1 MWWRMRQMRL
11 HFSHILKRAGS
22 GASIV
27 TAQRPSGSRGGSG
40 DDPLRRGTRHYVLLF
55 NQDPREAVEAMRSG
69 PLATYSPDEADD
81 HLVEFLRRNALTL
94 DKTRIGELF
103 GLPDPPIQRLLHAYM
118 ASLPLDRLGLSDA
131 LRAALATFR
140 LPGEAQKIDRVL
152 DAWARAYCAANPGTY
167 RDPTTAF
174 VLAFSV
180 IMLNTDA
187 HNPAVKKKMTLAEF
201 IRNNRGID
209 AGGNVPEAT
218 LRRLYYDIKCC
229 AIRMQDRADP
239 GEMAVVKAIAGME
252 NSRSKLVAEFIAFKV
267 IKGAKHERFVFLF
280 KDVLVIT
287 KQKPGPKYLINHQ
300 WPIQTVTVYPASNA
314 SSDYD
319 IPHSVY
325 LGHEDEA
332 DDVSPMT
339 AGTGGSAGSGSVG
352 STSDLSDRVHLAFS
366 TPEEHEVFLKQL
378 SVAKVEQSKQ
388 HEVLT
393 DYLANRVARTKST
406 LESRYRSVSEDPA
419 AAAPHL
425 TRDPPSPQS
434 RPSTPPTK
442 QLFTAR
448 RLSTSPSH
456 DTPPPLVVSPPPPP
470 PPSSS
475 TDDIDATTV
484 PLPRSPTAPLSPI
497 AASPA
502 DTASPPSPT
511 DTSTP
516 ASPQLAAPPSVV
528 GRAGSMRAARVAL
541 QRESAANAHAAHM
554 SRAMVLARARS
565 SSADVATTTGTPS
578 RSRRGSTVAE
588 ENENPMPP
596 PIVTDPVADLA
607 PPAAMGTPPPQA
619 RARSPTLTSLAA
631 WIRRASTIAPAAAV
645 GPALPA
651 SPTLSDGGGATKS
664 VGTIPMTASTSV
676 SSGLVSPPP
685 IEVTPAGSREDGA
698 LTGSGGA
705 DFSQALP
712 RSPSAN
718 GVLKRIGSFVMPSR
732 SKSIVPGPAVAGVVR
747 AAQQQA
753 AAAAVAGTL
762 AASMPAIDM
771 DGKGDGRTHPTTC
784 PASDEAITVVAAAG
798 ADGLVP
804 ASVASGGG
812 RSRSRSASTVCAGMM
827 TQEGL

>member
-1 MWWRMRQMRL
+1 MNRYSSTPLLRTFTSHLRQKLAGGSGGGGGSAGKGRRASEFTGVGAPTSSPGPSSVVGTPASSSQPNLNPTTSSASASSSTTNTLSHHLTVGSSASSVPRSRSMNELFGNGGSVLGKRASVRPHGERTPPLAAAAARSRDESVAAARKIQTWWRMRQMRL

-27 TAQRPSGSRGGSG
+27 AAQRPPGSRGSSG

-81 HLVEFLRRNALTL
+81 HLVEFLRRNTLTL

-118 ASLPLDRLGLSDA
+118 ASLPLDHLGLSDA

-140 LPGEAQKIDRVL
+140 LPGEAQKIDRIL

-239 GEMAVVKAIAGME
+239 GEMAVVKAIAGVE

-300 WPIQTVTVYPASNA
+300 WPIQAVTVYPASNS

-319 IPHSVY
+319 FPHSVY
-325 LGHEDEA
+325 LGYDDEA
-332 DDVSPMT
+332 DDSSPM
-339 AGTGGSAGSGSVG
+339 AGTGGSAGSGGVG

-388 HEVLT
+388 HEALT

-406 LESRYRSVSEDPA
+406 LERRYRSVSEDPA

-425 TRDPPSPQS
+425 TRDPSSPPS
-434 RPSTPPTK
+434 RPSTPPTT
-442 QLFTAR
+442 QLFTSR
-448 RLSTSPSH
+448 HLSTSPNH
-456 DTPPPLVVSPPPPP
+456 DNPPPLVVSPPPPP
-470 PPSSS
+470 PPTSSN
-475 TDDIDATTV
+475 DDIDATAV
-484 PLPRSPTAPLSPI
+484 PLPRSPTAPLS
-497 AASPA
+497 SF
-502 DTASPPSPT
+502 
-511 DTSTP
+511 
-516 ASPQLAAPPSVV
+516 
-528 GRAGSMRAARVAL
+528 
-541 QRESAANAHAAHM
+541 
-554 SRAMVLARARS
+554 
-565 SSADVATTTGTPS
+565 
-578 RSRRGSTVAE
+578 
-588 ENENPMPP
+588 
-596 PIVTDPVADLA
+596 
-607 PPAAMGTPPPQA
+607 
-619 RARSPTLTSLAA
+619 
-631 WIRRASTIAPAAAV
+631 
-645 GPALPA
+645 
-651 SPTLSDGGGATKS
+651 
-664 VGTIPMTASTSV
+664 TASTV
-676 SSGLVSPPP
+676 N
-685 IEVTPAGSREDGA
+685 A
-698 LTGSGGA
+698 
-705 DFSQALP
+705 
-712 RSPSAN
+712 
-718 GVLKRIGSFVMPSR
+718 
-732 SKSIVPGPAVAGVVR
+732 
-747 AAQQQA
+747 
-753 AAAAVAGTL
+753 
-762 AASMPAIDM
+762 
-771 DGKGDGRTHPTTC
+771 
-784 PASDEAITVVAAAG
+784 
-798 ADGLVP
+798 
-804 ASVASGGG
+804 
-812 RSRSRSASTVCAGMM
+812 SAS
-827 TQEGL
+827 QFSI